1 MNRDSGHA
9 ARNPSEW
16 SPAGAT
22 LVGEWCNL
30 GNSQIPAREGIA
42 VAEYIRG
49 AFVPL
54 SRLAHDWEL
63 HSAVALTPAEERTMV
78 RAPAQAIP
86 VAIAQRLGKLRV
98 LVVPFVGCSEPGDL
112 VCFSKPEG
120 ETHSAVWVET
130 EERIHLVLPCREL
143 DAHDTGFEFLASV
156 AELLRPRLGR
166 DELARYT
173 ALLEEELRRG
183 VTGEIDEDAL
193 AGKQPLLASRLR
205 RLRRAEFERYR
216 DVSFASTTA
225 EYMHG
230 LWHDVQIRVGPDHL
244 PLGALRRRMTLLAE
258 MFPPNPGYKV
268 FAEDLVEEE

>member
-1 MNRDSGHA
+1 MNRNSGHA

-16 SPAGAT
+16 SPAGT
-22 LVGEWCNL
+22 SFVGEWCNL
-30 GNSQIPAREGIA
+30 GNSQIPERENIP

-49 AFVPL
+49 PFVPL
-54 SRLAHDWEL
+54 SRLAHEWEL

-78 RAPAQAIP
+78 REPARAVP
-86 VAIAQRLGKLRV
+86 AAIAQRLGKLRV

-156 AELLRPRLGR
+156 AEQLRPRLNR
-166 DELARYT
+166 DELERYT

-183 VTGEIDEDAL
+183 VAGEIDEDAL

-230 LWHDVQIRVGPDHL
+230 LWHDVQIRVGPEHL
-244 PLGALRRRMTLLAE
+244 PLAALRRRMTLLAE

-268 FAEDLVEEE
+268 FAEDLVEQE